1 MIGLYKCSIWRKV
14 LNDSLLSDQWML
26 LQTVGIWV
34 VGVEKVYTLDWI
46 WLYDS
51 EAGK

>member
-1 MIGLYKCSIWRKV
+1 MIGLYKCSIWRNV
-14 LNDSLLSDQWML
+14 LNDSLLSNQGML
-26 LQTVGIWV
+26 LQAVGIWV
-34 VGVEKVYTLDWI
+34 VGVEKVNTLDWI